1 MNRNLLRRCTT
12 VWGRRTAYPTVVQSG
27 RLARRACSACGC
39 IGESVELLWIGVA
52 FLLGFLARRLGQP
65 PLLGFLAAG
74 FVLELLGFRP
84 DVALEEL
91 ANVGVLLLLFTI
103 GLKLDVASVVRP
115 VVWAVTLLHMI
126 ASVAVVAVVVLSL
139 AALGVG
145 PFAGLDFQVAA
156 LIGFALSFS
165 STVFVV
171 KLLEG
176 RDDSA
181 ALYGRVAIGIL
192 VVQDLVAVGFLAA
205 TAEALPSPWAFALI
219 GLIPLRPL
227 LHRLLSACGHGELL
241 VLGGLAATLGGA
253 GLFYALGLKG
263 DLGAL
268 VAGILLGSHPKA
280 QELSK
285 SLYGIKDV
293 FLVGFFLS
301 VGLTGLPT
309 LENLAVALCLLVL
322 LPLKGALFLFLAAR
336 FRLRARTSLMIGTGL
351 AQFSEFGLIVGA
363 VAVSRGWLDASW
375 LVSLALCLALSFLVS
390 SPLNRRVFDLYTCLR
405 HGLVRLETSARVP
418 EEEAVC
424 ASGAKILIF
433 GMGRVGAG
441 AYDAL
446 VAIGETALVGFDVD
460 ERVIQRHREAGRD
473 VRRTSAT
480 DVDFWE
486 RLHVEREQVKL
497 VLLAM
502 SSTTENLT
510 AITQLHSAG
519 FRGVIA
525 AAGVYDDDLAALE
538 AAGADAAFSLL
549 AEAGTGFAEHAL
561 ARVAKG

>member
-1 MNRNLLRRCTT
+1 M
-12 VWGRRTAYPTVVQSG
+12 
-27 RLARRACSACGC
+27 
-39 IGESVELLWIGVA
+39 ELLWIGVA
-52 FLLGFLARRLGQP
+52 FLLGFLAKRLGQP

-84 DVALEEL
+84 DIALEEL

-103 GLKLDVASVVRP
+103 GLKLDVSSVVRP
-115 VVWAVTLLHMI
+115 VVWAVTVLHLI
-126 ASVAVVAVVVLSL
+126 ASVTVVTGLVLTL

-145 PFAGLDFQVAA
+145 PFAGLDLEVAA

-171 KLLEG
+171 KLLEE

-205 TAEALPSPWAFALI
+205 TAEAQPSPWAFALI

-227 LHRLLSACGHGELL
+227 FHRVLSACGHGELL

-268 VAGILLGSHPKA
+268 VAGILLGGHPKA

-309 LENLAVALCLLVL
+309 LENLVVALGLLAL

-336 FRLRARTSLMIGTGL
+336 FRLRARTSLMIGAGL
-351 AQFSEFGLIVGA
+351 TQFSEFGLIVGA

-390 SPLNRRVFDLYTCLR
+390 SPLNRWVFDLYARLR
-405 HGLVRLETSARVP
+405 PMLARIETSAHVP
-418 EEEAVC
+418 EEEAVD

-446 VAIGETALVGFDVD
+446 VARGETAIVGFDID
-460 ERVIQRHREAGRD
+460 ERVIESHREAGRD
-473 VRRTSAT
+473 VRRASAT
-480 DVDFWE
+480 DVDFWD
-486 RLHVEREQVKL
+486 RLHVEREQVRL

-510 AITQLHSAG
+510 AIAQLRMAG
-519 FRGVIA
+519 FRGVITA
-525 AAGVYDDDLAALE
+525 ATVYDDELAALE
-538 AAGADAAFSLL
+538 AAGANAAFNLL
-549 AEAGTGFAEHAL
+549 AEAGTGFADHAL
-561 ARVAKG
+561 AHVAKDE

>member
-1 MNRNLLRRCTT
+1 MH
-12 VWGRRTAYPTVVQSG
+12 
-27 RLARRACSACGC
+27 
-39 IGESVELLWIGVA
+39 GESVELLWIGVA
-52 FLLGFLARRLGQP
+52 FLLGFIAKRLRQP

-84 DVALEEL
+84 DIALEEL

-103 GLKLDVASVVRP
+103 GLKLDVSSVVRP
-115 VVWAVTLLHMI
+115 VVWAVTLLHMV
-126 ASVAVVAVVVLSL
+126 ASVALVAIVVLTL
-139 AALGVG
+139 AALNVG
-145 PFAGLDFQVAA
+145 AFAGLDLKVAA

-171 KLLEG
+171 KLLEE

-268 VAGILLGSHPKA
+268 VAGILLGGHPKA

-293 FLVGFFLS
+293 FLVGFFLT

-309 LENLAVALCLLVL
+309 LENLVVALGLLLL

-336 FRLRARTSLMIGTGL
+336 FRLRARTSLMIGAGL
-351 AQFSEFGLIVGA
+351 TQFSEFGLIVGA
-363 VAVSRGWLDASW
+363 VAVSRGWLDAGW

-390 SPLNRRVFDLYTCLR
+390 SPLNSRVFELYTRLR
-405 HGLVRLETSARVP
+405 SRLVRMETAARLP
-418 EEEAVC
+418 EEEAVD

-446 VAIGETALVGFDVD
+446 VAIGETALVGFDID
-460 ERVIQRHREAGRD
+460 ERVIQRHREAGRE
-473 VRRTSAT
+473 VRRASAT
-480 DVDFWE
+480 DIDFWE
-486 RLHVEREQVKL
+486 RLHVDRDQVKL
-497 VLLAM
+497 IMLAM
-502 SSTTENLT
+502 SSTTENVT
-510 AITQLHSAG
+510 AITQLRAAG
-519 FRGVIA
+519 FRGEITA
-525 AAGVYDDDLAALE
+525 ATVYDDEVAELR
-538 AAGADAAFSLL
+538 AAGANAAFNLL

-561 ARVAKG
+561 GRVTKN

>member
-1 MNRNLLRRCTT
+1 M
-12 VWGRRTAYPTVVQSG
+12 
-27 RLARRACSACGC
+27 
-39 IGESVELLWIGVA
+39 ELIWIGVA
-52 FLLGFLARRLGQP
+52 FLLGFLAKRLGQP

-84 DVALEEL
+84 DAALEEL

-115 VVWAVTLLHMI
+115 VVWAVTLLHLI
-126 ASVAVVAVVVLSL
+126 ASVAVVAAVVLALS
-139 AALGVG
+139 ALGVG
-145 PFAGLDFQVAA
+145 PFAGLDLEVAA

-171 KLLEG
+171 KLLEE

-192 VVQDLVAVGFLAA
+192 VVQDLVAVSFLAA
-205 TAEALPSPWAFALI
+205 TAESLPSPWAFALI
-219 GLIPLRPL
+219 ALIPLRPL
-227 LHRLLSACGHGELL
+227 FHRLLSACGHGELL

-285 SLYGIKDV
+285 SLYGLKDV

-309 LENLAVALCLLVL
+309 LENLVVALGLLIL

-336 FRLRARTSLMIGTGL
+336 FRLRARTSLMIGAGL
-351 AQFSEFGLIVGA
+351 TQFSEFGLIVGA

-390 SPLNRRVFDLYTCLR
+390 SPLNRRVFDLYTRLR
-405 HGLVRLETSARVP
+405 SSLARIETTTRIP
-418 EEEAVC
+418 EEEAVD
-424 ASGAKILIF
+424 ASGANILIF
-433 GMGRVGAG
+433 GMGRVGAS

-446 VAIGETALVGFDVD
+446 VAVGETALVGFDID
-460 ERVIQRHREAGRD
+460 ERVIDRHREAGRD
-473 VRRTSAT
+473 VRRASAT

-502 SSTTENLT
+502 SSTAENLT
-510 AITQLHSAG
+510 AIRQLRGAG
-519 FRGVIA
+519 FRGVLT
-525 AAGVYDDDLAALE
+525 AAGVYDDDLAELE
-538 AAGADAAFSLL
+538 AAGADAAFHLL
-549 AEAGTGFAEHAL
+549 AEAGTGFAEHAI
-561 ARVAKG
+561 ARVAQG